1 MRREDGKVS
10 VERKGCQSGEVE
22 DVEHLLLRCTD
33 MAEKTEKL
41 MRLMKDKVVELQHM
55 EDWERVTE
63 LLDYACRNGGVGRS
77 GFGGRNFVT
86 NA

>member
-1 MRREDGKVS
+1 
-10 VERKGCQSGEVE
+10 
-22 DVEHLLLRCTD
+22 